1 MQIRECSYLSYK
13 EEVAATVWSA
23 TRTSYVGK
31 MNATAC
37 LPVEGIL
44 FSFMAGQ
51 AQWLNSRVH
60 SSPVDLFS
68 SYYYLD
74 LGGLEIHR

>member
-1 MQIRECSYLSYK
+1 MQIGECSYLSYK
-13 EEVAATVWSA
+13 EEAAATVWSA
-23 TRTSYVGK
+23 TRTSYAGK

-44 FSFMAGQ
+44 FTFMAWQ

-60 SSPVDLFS
+60 SSSVDLFS
-68 SYYYLD
+68 SYYYLY
-74 LGGLEIHR
+74 LGGSEIYR